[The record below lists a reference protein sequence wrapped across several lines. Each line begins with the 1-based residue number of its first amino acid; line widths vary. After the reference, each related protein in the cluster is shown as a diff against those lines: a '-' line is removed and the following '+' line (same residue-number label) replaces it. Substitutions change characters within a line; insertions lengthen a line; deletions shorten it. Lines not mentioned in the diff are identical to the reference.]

1 MLRRGFIG
9 IWWGWGLLVTTRGST
24 ISFRLVCTLE
34 WFLLIV
40 SGWRLL
46 PRGLIKSLWL
56 LPSLIVPSLM
66 QASIVISSSYNMIGT
81 KLIAKWVR
89 IHSIERK

>member
-24 ISFRLVCTLE
+24 ISIGWIGTLE
-34 WFLLIV
+34 WFLVIV

-46 PRGLIKSLWL
+46 QRGLIKSLWL

-66 QASIVISSSYNMIGT
+66 QAFIVISSSYNMIVT
-81 KLIAKWVR
+81 KFIVEGVR
-89 IHSIERK
+89 IHSIKRK